1 MRCRLLVMLRPR
13 LRRHFDCGPVLHAHE
28 KTPTPEKVIAAD
40 LPQCRRCSALTGFKP
55 LPGFI
60 HNYTIKHMKLL
71 GNIRWPLLVALAG
84 LLLSNEVHGKAESDE
99 VKAILQKAEAGDIQS
114 QTWIGMMY
122 YEGAGVPKNLEEA
135 TRWIKK
141 SAESGSVEAQYM
153 LSKMYGNG
161 EGVSKSKDDKL
172 KWLLKAA
179 EGGHAKAQFDV
190 GGHVSSRWSSYP
202 AETDPVEGVKW
213 FRKSADQGYA
223 PALVALATCF
233 YLGDGVAES
242 NEEAEKFYRKAAD
255 QDYKEAKV
263 ALGKMFIR
271 NEAKSR
277 DFVEYAIFVRMAR
290 EDEPK
295 VLEIDDE
302 GEIWVTG
309 FDGIRK
315 KCESDETGTVH
326 VPGKV
331 QLKDTYLETEGYK
344 QNDKTKRC
352 VTLLARPWPSYGD
365 DRKLKLNPLF
375 YYYQWSLVNWTF
387 RVLLPYD
394 EPHGHMRDNPWDK
407 VAEKGVPDFPLNVN
421 SQYGIAASLRIAA
434 YKPPGDPTPNSVRI
448 PEIEFRWNKRAAE
461 YGHPEAQYQLAV
473 HYTEGLGVEK
483 NLSLAAKWYLKS
495 AEQGNVDA
503 QRQVG
508 YCYLLGRGLPRDKIE
523 GYAYLNM
530 ASATDESLREYIIEL
545 ESEMPVSARYAGQQR
560 TRQLVKEVEDKK
572 ESLLKQSKEF
582 QKARE
587 KKGA

>member
-1 MRCRLLVMLRPR
+1 M
-13 LRRHFDCGPVLHAHE
+13 
-28 KTPTPEKVIAAD
+28 
-40 LPQCRRCSALTGFKP
+40 TGFKP

-60 HNYTIKHMKLL
+60 HNYTIKHMQLL
-71 GNIRWPLLVALAG
+71 GNLRWPLLVALVG
-84 LLLSNEVHGKAESDE
+84 LLLSTEVHGKAESDE

-114 QTWIGMMY
+114 QTWVGMMH

-135 TRWIKK
+135 ARWIKK
-141 SAESGSVEAQYM
+141 SAESGSIEAQYM

-161 EGVSKSKDDKL
+161 EGLPKSEADES

-179 EGGHAKAQFDV
+179 ESGHAKAQCEYGRRIGFYFGKRDP
-190 GGHVSSRWSSYP
+190 GRD
-202 AETDPVEGVKW
+202 AESVKW
-213 FRKSADQGYA
+213 LRKSADQGYA
-223 PALVALATCF
+223 PALVALANCF
-233 YLGDGVAES
+233 YFGDGVAES

-271 NEAKSR
+271 NEAKYR
-277 DFVEYAIFVRMAR
+277 DLVECVTFERMAR
-290 EDEPK
+290 EASPK

-309 FDGIRK
+309 FDNIRK
-315 KCESDETGTVH
+315 KCESDETGTVL
-326 VPGKV
+326 VPGDV
-331 QLKDTYLETEGYK
+331 QLKDTYLEVEGYK
-344 QNDKTKRC
+344 QNDKTKSC
-352 VTLLARPWPSYGD
+352 VKLSARPWRSYGD

-375 YYYQWSLVNWTF
+375 YYYQWSLVKLKIQT
-387 RVLLPYD
+387 LEPYD
-394 EPHGHMRDNPWDK
+394 EPHGYKRDLPWDQGEPK
-407 VAEKGVPDFPLNVN
+407 SDQDFPLNIN
-421 SQYGIAASLRIAA
+421 SQYGIAATLRFAA
-434 YKPPGDPTPNSVRI
+434 YKRPGETTPPFVAV
-448 PEIEFRWNKRAAE
+448 PEIEVRWYKRAAE
-461 YGHPEAQYQLAV
+461 YGHPEAQYQLAR
-473 HYTEGLGVEK
+473 YYSEGTGVEK

-508 YCYLLGRGLPRDKIE
+508 YCYLLGRGLPRDEIE

-530 ASATDESLREYIIEL
+530 ASAIDESLRKDVIEL

-572 ESLLKQSKEF
+572 ESLLKQSKES